1 MDVRLLED
9 GTTTPQD
16 IGHAGIAPG
25 WRIFCA
31 VALPFDPIAEARRQ
45 WDAHGWGEPEA
56 MVAATALTRAH
67 QIVLARINEALQP
80 EGLTFARYEA
90 LVLLHFSR
98 RGSLPL
104 GKMGKRLMVHP
115 TSVTNVIDALERDGL
130 VRRVPHDQDRRTVL
144 AEITDSGRSTMLR
157 ATTALEAI
165 AFGLSA
171 LQGRDLDTID
181 RILKDLRRDAGDFEL
196 EDDGEADDEGE
207 ALA

>member
-1 MDVRLLED
+1 M
-9 GTTTPQD
+9 
-16 IGHAGIAPG
+16 
-25 WRIFCA
+25 FCT

-67 QIVLARINEALQP
+67 QIVLSRINEALAP
-80 EGLTFARYEA
+80 YGLTFARYEA

-98 RGSLPL
+98 QGSLPL

-115 TSVTNVIDALERDGL
+115 TSVTNVIDALERDDL

-144 AEITDSGRSTMLR
+144 AEITDAGRSTMLR
-157 ATTALEAI
+157 ATTALEGI

-171 LQGRDLDTID
+171 LQGRDLDAID
-181 RILKDLRRDAGDFEL
+181 RILTELRRDAGDFAL
-196 EDDGEADDEGE
+196 DDEP
-207 ALA
+207 